1 MTQPRTPVPV
11 APVSGRQATTRE
23 FFAVLFRRKWLII
36 GLFTVTLTTVLFVA
50 FTTPVMYVSGGR
62 VLVKRG
68 EKESAFSASR
78 QISAQW
84 EEELGSEME
93 VVKSEP
99 VLSRARAIVAQQ
111 NPGTHFRGA
120 GVDVE
125 VKGKSN
131 VLEISYADRDPL
143 VAKRCAAAAI
153 QAYIEFRQSNYSLS
167 YPQRFFDQEM
177 HDVDTQLRQAWE
189 QRKEFASRT
198 GVVDLPQQRQTQLTL
213 LADLTRNRSELAA
226 QIAELRSENRIMR
239 ELRARDDMDLPTL
252 GGAFSNEQAL
262 VDLKRRIIEQQTKL
276 ATLRERYRDDA
287 FEVVSAESTL
297 TTLRELLAKE
307 VDNRIQMSQSTL
319 DAMEDRLRSVDK
331 DIAGVKA
338 DLAAMPANEEW
349 LADQDR
355 RIKALSDEYN
365 NLVDKSTQAQITEHT
380 STPINVLL
388 LSEADNATAR
398 NSLDYVRLALAPAFS
413 IVVGVGIAFFV
424 DGLDLT
430 VRTTSHAEEALDLPV
445 LAAVP
450 ERRRRRRNAS

>member
-1 MTQPRTPVPV
+1 MNQPTRPN

-36 GLFTVTLTTVLFVA
+36 GLFSVTLTTVLVVA
-50 FTTPVMYVSGGR
+50 LTTPVMYVSGGR

-78 QISAQW
+78 QISGQW

-99 VLSRARAIVAQQ
+99 VLTRARALVVQQ
-111 NPGTHFRGA
+111 SPGTHFRGN

-131 VLEISYADRDPL
+131 VLEITYADRDPV

-153 QAYIEFRQSNYSLS
+153 QAYIEYRQSNYSLS
-167 YPQRFFDQEM
+167 YPQHYFDQEM
-177 HDVDTQLRQAWE
+177 HDVDTRLRQAWD
-189 QRKEFASRT
+189 QRREFAART
-198 GVVDLPQQRQTQLTL
+198 GVVDLPQQRQTQLSL

-226 QIAELRSENRIMR
+226 QLAELRSQNRIMR
-239 ELRARDDMDLPTL
+239 ELRAKDEMDLPTI

-276 ATLRERYRDDA
+276 AMLRERYRDDA

-307 VDNRIQMSQSTL
+307 VDNRIQMAQSTL
-319 DAMEDRLRSVDK
+319 DAMEERLRSVDQ
-331 DIAGVKA
+331 DIAGVKT
-338 DLAAMPANEEW
+338 DLAAMPANEAW
-349 LADQDR
+349 LADMDR

-365 NLVDKSTQAQITEHT
+365 NLVDKSSQAQITEHT

-388 LSEADNATAR
+388 LSEADNAQPR